1 MTTIS
6 CYCKIALG
14 IIVGGDSAGRIL
26 AEYIKRWN
34 AFAAAII
41 ELDRNLKVISD
52 LVNMC
57 YANLFPDLQEVPK
70 FTVTRAMAT
79 IWKTKV
85 FDKLKDI
92 LFTSFRTTLFLQR
105 QQQAKEL
112 RSKKGKLEMDF
123 FSDAKSGGLLG
134 RFVQSVADISV
145 NEVKIHMLG
154 STKFAPDEAYT
165 QLQEA
170 VLEDTRRYYREID
183 VMKSGR
189 ELKEVMEKD
198 LKFVSKLVLP
208 VTRKHIH
215 ELSHE
220 CAKKLIRTFV
230 KEELR
235 QYLQKGMKA
244 CDKHIDSHTYP
255 QLYNYV
261 KGANSVLSDSELQ
274 AWYYNSFCVF
284 YENLARL
291 YEHVMMER
299 KVEEGMEDVV
309 IEYQNERLK
318 IPTRLT
324 PQEAFFYKYSR
335 DVTLKSLQE
344 ISRKNAVAK
353 KRLEVE
359 ELIGFSL
366 SNLTCF
372 IANFYRYLITLSL
385 IHICRCRRYAVC
397 RSRWSPYH

>member
-1 MTTIS
+1 
-6 CYCKIALG
+6 
-14 IIVGGDSAGRIL
+14 
-26 AEYIKRWN
+26 
-34 AFAAAII
+34 
-41 ELDRNLKVISD
+41 
-52 LVNMC
+52 MC

-170 VLEDTRRYYREID
+170 VLEDTRYAACDGGRRYYREID

-235 QYLQKGMKA
+235 QYLQKGVNF
-244 CDKHIDSHTYP
+244 P
-255 QLYNYV
+255 QL
-261 KGANSVLSDSELQ
+261 S
-274 AWYYNSFCVF
+274 
-284 YENLARL
+284 
-291 YEHVMMER
+291 
-299 KVEEGMEDVV
+299 
-309 IEYQNERLK
+309 
-318 IPTRLT
+318 
-324 PQEAFFYKYSR
+324 
-335 DVTLKSLQE
+335 
-344 ISRKNAVAK
+344 
-353 KRLEVE
+353 
-359 ELIGFSL
+359 
-366 SNLTCF
+366 
-372 IANFYRYLITLSL
+372 
-385 IHICRCRRYAVC
+385 
-397 RSRWSPYH
+397 